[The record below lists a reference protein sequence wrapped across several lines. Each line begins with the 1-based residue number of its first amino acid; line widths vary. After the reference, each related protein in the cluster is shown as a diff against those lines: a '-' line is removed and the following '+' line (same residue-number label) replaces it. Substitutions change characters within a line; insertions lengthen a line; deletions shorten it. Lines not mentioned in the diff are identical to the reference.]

1 MLSHPEQRER
11 SIPLDVLVD
20 TGAAYLLLPA
30 AVVTQLDIPTVEERP
45 TEPLDGDRLIYRIGE
60 VRITFDGRQCS
71 TILVAGPPGGPT
83 LLSAFSLETF
93 RVAADPVR
101 AGLFGANYRGF
112 LFDT

>member
-30 AVVTQLDIPTVEERP
+30 TVVAQLDIPTVEAQP
-45 TEPLDGDRLIYRIGE
+45 VEPSDGHRLVYRIGE

-71 TILVAGPPGGPT
+71 TILVAGPPGSPA
-83 LLSAFSLETF
+83 LLEAFTLETV
-93 RVAADPVR
+93 RVAADRVH
-101 AGLFGANYRGF
+101 A
-112 LFDT
+112 